1 MTSDFAG
8 DDRLRLAL
16 PNKGRMEG
24 PTAALLRD
32 AGLIYEKTEKSL
44 AVPVRNVPIEL
55 LFVRTEDVAE
65 LVADGVAEMGI
76 TGLDLL
82 AEAGSAL
89 EVVCELGYA
98 RCRLM
103 TAVPITSPVQDI
115 SELEGL
121 RVATAHPQVVGAFF
135 AEKGIDV
142 VTVPLH
148 GSVEVA
154 PKLGVADAVVDLVST
169 GSTMRINGLRPIAT
183 LMESQAVLVS
193 RGEADA
199 RLGDRMQQV
208 TTMFTAVIAA
218 RGKRYVLMNVPTESI
233 AAIEALIPGLDSPSV
248 VPLAQ
253 QGMVAIHSVVE
264 GEDVWRVVPDLRAA
278 GASGILVLPI
288 EKLIP

>member
-115 SELEGL
+115 SELKAL